1 MSDIVDR
8 EVQDT
13 KEETLGAS
21 TTGTKVSS
29 VRLEDENGKLL
40 WSPDDIGIYSEVRT
54 SIISYI
60 LHQLINDMA
69 KDSKSY
75 LKIEDIHHTD
85 GAYTKSEMN
94 TMLDSRFTSLQEMI
108 ANTYLPKDDLDLEGL
123 IGGAVESA
131 VDNYINTHFG
141 TGDTAL
147 ANHGW
152 VENITGKNIVDVS
165 SGNVHITLKDLC
177 NKLIIVLSRLSKS
190 CFDLD
195 YSQNVN
201 KSDTIWAEEFP
212 ASSYIFRDIST
223 LTTRVGTLNTFIQN
237 VKDEKDLDVSLIR
250 EKIGVAQDGS
260 FESFESGI
268 NQTSIIGAINS
279 LSGKISTIGVVDNL
293 SNIQPMLTAFDNGT
307 ILQKSNISTSNTETS
322 TSKVPA
328 SSIFKALYDQVQTLN
343 TEVGS
348 LKSRV
353 TALENA

>member
-1 MSDIVDR
+1 MSDTVDR

-29 VRLEDENGKLL
+29 VRLEDESGKLL

-123 IGGAVESA
+123 IGSAVASA

-152 VENITGKNIVDVS
+152 VEGITGKNIVDVS
-165 SGNVHITLKDLC
+165 NNNASITLKALC
-177 NKLIIVLSRLSKS
+177 AKLITVISRLSTS
-190 CFDLD
+190 CFGLS
-195 YSQNVN
+195 YS
-201 KSDTIWAEEFP
+201 D
-212 ASSYIFRDIST
+212 
-223 LTTRVGTLNTFIQN
+223 N
-237 VKDEKDLDVSLIR
+237 VKKSEDTWTQEYPTPVHQSITSLTSRANSSENDILSIR
-250 EKIGVAQDGS
+250 DKIGLTDGDW
-260 FESFESGI
+260 ESFENGI
-268 NQTSIIGAINS
+268 TQETVIGAINS
-279 LSGKISTIGVVDNL
+279 ISAKVASIGVIDNL
-293 SNIQPMLTAFDNGT
+293 SNIQPMLAAFNNGN
-307 ILQKSNISTSNTETS
+307 ILQRSNISTSNTETS
-322 TSKVPA
+322 TTKVPA
-328 SSIFKALYDQVQTLN
+328 SSIFKALYEQVQALET
-343 TEVGS
+343 
-348 LKSRV
+348 RV
-353 TALENA
+353 HNLENA

>member
-1 MSDIVDR
+1 MSDTIDR

-123 IGGAVESA
+123 IGSAVESA

-152 VENITGKNIVDVS
+152 VEGITGKNIVDVS
-165 SGNVHITLKDLC
+165 NNNASITLKALC
-177 NKLIIVLSRLSKS
+177 AKLITVISRLSTS
-190 CFDLD
+190 CFGISYSDNVKKSEDTWTQEYPTPVHQSITSLTSRANS
-195 YSQNVN
+195 SQNDIL
-201 KSDTIWAEEFP
+201 SI
-212 ASSYIFRDIST
+212 RD
-223 LTTRVGTLNTFIQN
+223 
-237 VKDEKDLDVSLIR
+237 
-250 EKIGVAQDGS
+250 KIGLTDGDW
-260 FESFESGI
+260 ESFENGI
-268 NQTSIIGAINS
+268 TQETVIGAINS
-279 LSGKISTIGVVDNL
+279 ISAKVASIGVIDNL
-293 SNIQPMLTAFDNGT
+293 SNIQPMLTAFNNGN
-307 ILQKSNISTSNTETS
+307 ILQRSNISTSNTETS
-322 TSKVPA
+322 TTKVPA
-328 SSIFKALYDQVQTLN
+328 SSIFKALYEQVQALET
-343 TEVGS
+343 
-348 LKSRV
+348 RV
-353 TALENA
+353 HNLENA

>member
-1 MSDIVDR
+1 MSDTTDR

-29 VRLEDENGKLL
+29 FRLEDENGKLL

-165 SGNVHITLKDLC
+165 SGNAHITLKDLC

-190 CFDLD
+190 CFNLT
-195 YSQNVN
+195 YPENVN
-201 KSDTIWAEEFP
+201 IGDTEWTESFYSI
-212 ASSYIFRDIST
+212 RDTLSNIST
-223 LTTRVGTLNTFIQN
+223 NLGILTTNTNTNITN
-237 VKDEKDLDVSLIR
+237 IR
-250 EKIGVAQDGS
+250 EKIGVASGTDVW
-260 FESFESGI
+260 ESFDQGI
-268 NQTSIIGAINS
+268 NKNTLIGAINY
-279 LSGKISTIGVVDNL
+279 LSGKISTITVVED
-293 SNIQPMLTAFDNGT
+293 LTVMKPVLDAWRAGDF
-307 ILQKSNISTSNTETS
+307 LQKSNISTSNTETS

-328 SSIFKALYDQVQTLN
+328 SSIFKDLYDQVQTLN
-343 TEVGS
+343 TGIQTLNTEIVN
-348 LKSRV
+348 LKARV
-353 TALENA
+353 KALEDA

>member
-1 MSDIVDR
+1 MSDAVDR
-8 EVQDT
+8 EVKDT
-13 KEETLGAS
+13 KEEILGAS

-69 KDSKSY
+69 RDSKSY

-94 TMLDSRFTSLQEMI
+94 TLLDSRFTSLQEMI

-123 IGGAVESA
+123 IGRAVEDA

-152 VENITGKNIVDVS
+152 VESITGKNIVDVS

-223 LTTRVGTLNTFIQN
+223 LTTRVGTLGTSIQSL
-237 VKDEKDLDVSLIR
+237 KDQDISLIR

-260 FESFESGI
+260 FESFERGI

-293 SNIQPMLTAFDNGT
+293 SDIDSMLKAFNRGD

-322 TSKVPA
+322 ITKVPA

-343 TEVGS
+343 TEIGS
-348 LKSRV
+348 LKTRV
-353 TALENA
+353 KALEDA

>member
-1 MSDIVDR
+1 MSDTVDR

-123 IGGAVESA
+123 IGSAVASA

-152 VENITGKNIVDVS
+152 VEGITGKNIVDVS
-165 SGNVHITLKDLC
+165 NNNASITLKALC
-177 NKLIIVLSRLSKS
+177 AKLITVISRLSTS
-190 CFDLD
+190 CFGLS
-195 YSQNVN
+195 YS
-201 KSDTIWAEEFP
+201 D
-212 ASSYIFRDIST
+212 
-223 LTTRVGTLNTFIQN
+223 N
-237 VKDEKDLDVSLIR
+237 VKKSEDTWTQEYPTPVHQSITSLTSRANSSENDILSIR
-250 EKIGVAQDGS
+250 DKIGLTDGDW
-260 FESFESGI
+260 ESFENGI
-268 NQTSIIGAINS
+268 TQETVIGAINS
-279 LSGKISTIGVVDNL
+279 ISAKVASIGVIDNL
-293 SNIQPMLTAFDNGT
+293 SNIQPMLIAFNNGN
-307 ILQKSNISTSNTETS
+307 ILQRSNISTSNTETS
-322 TSKVPA
+322 TTKVPA
-328 SSIFKALYDQVQTLN
+328 SSIFKALYEQVQALET
-343 TEVGS
+343 
-348 LKSRV
+348 RV
-353 TALENA
+353 HNLENA

>member
-1 MSDIVDR
+1 MSDTIDR

-21 TTGTKVSS
+21 TAGTKVSS

-60 LHQLINDMA
+60 LHQLVNDMA

-123 IGGAVESA
+123 IGSAVESA

-152 VENITGKNIVDVS
+152 VESITGKNIVDVS

-201 KSDTIWAEEFP
+201 KSDTVWAEEFP
-212 ASSYIFRDIST
+212 TSSYIFRDIST

-237 VKDEKDLDVSLIR
+237 VKDEKDQDVSLIR

-279 LSGKISTIGVVDNL
+279 LSGKISAIGVVDNL
-293 SNIQPMLTAFDNGT
+293 SNIQPMLTAFNNGN
-307 ILQKSNISTSNTETS
+307 ILQKSDISTSNTETS

-328 SSIFKALYDQVQTLN
+328 SSIFKALYEQVQTLS
-343 TEVGS
+343 TEIGN
-348 LKSRV
+348 LKARV

>member
-1 MSDIVDR
+1 MSDTIDR

-40 WSPDDIGIYSEVRT
+40 WSPDDIGIYSEVKT

-123 IGGAVESA
+123 IGSAVESA

-152 VENITGKNIVDVS
+152 VEGITGKNIVDVS
-165 SGNVHITLKDLC
+165 NNNASITLKALC
-177 NKLIIVLSRLSKS
+177 AKLITVISRLSTS
-190 CFDLD
+190 CFGLS
-195 YSQNVN
+195 YS
-201 KSDTIWAEEFP
+201 D
-212 ASSYIFRDIST
+212 
-223 LTTRVGTLNTFIQN
+223 N
-237 VKDEKDLDVSLIR
+237 VKKSEDTWTQEYPTPVHQSITSLTSRANSSENDILSIR
-250 EKIGVAQDGS
+250 DKIGLTDGDW
-260 FESFESGI
+260 ESFENGI
-268 NQTSIIGAINS
+268 TQETVIGAINS
-279 LSGKISTIGVVDNL
+279 ISAKVASIGVIDNL
-293 SNIQPMLTAFDNGT
+293 SNIQPMLTAFNNGN
-307 ILQKSNISTSNTETS
+307 ILQRSNISTSNTETS
-322 TSKVPA
+322 TTKVPA
-328 SSIFKALYDQVQTLN
+328 SSIFKALYEQVQALET
-343 TEVGS
+343 
-348 LKSRV
+348 RV
-353 TALENA
+353 HNLENA

>member
-1 MSDIVDR
+1 MGDTVDR

-123 IGGAVESA
+123 IGSAVASA

-152 VENITGKNIVDVS
+152 VEGITGKNIVDVS
-165 SGNVHITLKDLC
+165 NNNASITLKALC
-177 NKLIIVLSRLSKS
+177 AKLITVISRLSTS
-190 CFDLD
+190 CFGIS
-195 YSQNVN
+195 YS
-201 KSDTIWAEEFP
+201 D
-212 ASSYIFRDIST
+212 
-223 LTTRVGTLNTFIQN
+223 N
-237 VKDEKDLDVSLIR
+237 VKKSEDTWTQEYPTPVHQSITSLTSRANSSENDILSIMN
-250 EKIGVAQDGS
+250 KIGLTDGDW
-260 FESFESGI
+260 ESFEKGI
-268 NQTSIIGAINS
+268 TQETVIGAINS
-279 LSGKISTIGVVDNL
+279 LSGKISTIGVVDSL
-293 SNIQPMLTAFDNGT
+293 SDIDPMLKAFNNGT
-307 ILQKSNISTSNTETS
+307 LLQRSNISTSNTETS
-322 TSKVPA
+322 TTKVPA
-328 SSIFKALYDQVQTLN
+328 SSIFKALYEQVQALET
-343 TEVGS
+343 
-348 LKSRV
+348 RV
-353 TALENA
+353 HNLENA

>member
-1 MSDIVDR
+1 MSDTVDR

-123 IGGAVESA
+123 IGSAVASA

-152 VENITGKNIVDVS
+152 VEGITGKNIVDVS
-165 SGNVHITLKDLC
+165 NNNASITLKALC
-177 NKLIIVLSRLSKS
+177 AKLITVISRLSTS
-190 CFDLD
+190 CFGLS
-195 YSQNVN
+195 YS
-201 KSDTIWAEEFP
+201 D
-212 ASSYIFRDIST
+212 
-223 LTTRVGTLNTFIQN
+223 N
-237 VKDEKDLDVSLIR
+237 VKKSEDTWTQEYPTPVHQSITSLTSRANSSENDILSIR
-250 EKIGVAQDGS
+250 DKIGLTDGDW
-260 FESFESGI
+260 ESFENGI
-268 NQTSIIGAINS
+268 TQETVIGAINS
-279 LSGKISTIGVVDNL
+279 ISAKVASIGVIDNL
-293 SNIQPMLTAFDNGT
+293 SNIQPMLIAFNNGT
-307 ILQKSNISTSNTETS
+307 LLQRSNISTSNTETS
-322 TSKVPA
+322 TTKVPA
-328 SSIFKALYDQVQTLN
+328 SSIFKALYEQVQALET
-343 TEVGS
+343 
-348 LKSRV
+348 RV
-353 TALENA
+353 HNLENA

>member
-1 MSDIVDR
+1 MSDTIDR

-123 IGGAVESA
+123 IGSAVASA

-152 VENITGKNIVDVS
+152 VEGITGKNIVDVS
-165 SGNVHITLKDLC
+165 NNNASITLKALC
-177 NKLIIVLSRLSKS
+177 AKLITVISRLSTS
-190 CFDLD
+190 CFGLS
-195 YSQNVN
+195 YS
-201 KSDTIWAEEFP
+201 D
-212 ASSYIFRDIST
+212 
-223 LTTRVGTLNTFIQN
+223 N
-237 VKDEKDLDVSLIR
+237 VKKSEDTWTQEYPTPVHQSITSLTSRANSSENDILSIR
-250 EKIGVAQDGS
+250 DKIGLTDGDW
-260 FESFESGI
+260 ESFENGI
-268 NQTSIIGAINS
+268 TQETVIGAINS
-279 LSGKISTIGVVDNL
+279 ISAKVASIGVIDNL
-293 SNIQPMLTAFDNGT
+293 SNIQPMLAAFNNGN
-307 ILQKSNISTSNTETS
+307 ILQRSNISTSNTETS
-322 TSKVPA
+322 TTKVPA
-328 SSIFKALYDQVQTLN
+328 SSIFKALYEQVQALET
-343 TEVGS
+343 
-348 LKSRV
+348 RV
-353 TALENA
+353 HNLENA

>member
-1 MSDIVDR
+1 MSDTIDR

-123 IGGAVESA
+123 IGSAVASA

-152 VENITGKNIVDVS
+152 VEGITGKNIVDVS
-165 SGNVHITLKDLC
+165 NNNASITLKALC
-177 NKLIIVLSRLSKS
+177 AKLITVISRLSTS
-190 CFDLD
+190 CFGIS
-195 YSQNVN
+195 YS
-201 KSDTIWAEEFP
+201 D
-212 ASSYIFRDIST
+212 
-223 LTTRVGTLNTFIQN
+223 N
-237 VKDEKDLDVSLIR
+237 VKKSEDTWTQEYPTPVHQSITSLTSRANSSENDILSIMN
-250 EKIGVAQDGS
+250 KIGLTDGDW
-260 FESFESGI
+260 ESFEKGI
-268 NQTSIIGAINS
+268 TQETVIGAINS
-279 LSGKISTIGVVDNL
+279 LSGKISTIGVVDSL
-293 SNIQPMLTAFDNGT
+293 SDIDPMLKAFNNGT
-307 ILQKSNISTSNTETS
+307 LLQRSNISTSNTETS
-322 TSKVPA
+322 TTKVPA
-328 SSIFKALYDQVQTLN
+328 SSIFKALYEQVQALET
-343 TEVGS
+343 
-348 LKSRV
+348 RV
-353 TALENA
+353 HNLENA

>member
-1 MSDIVDR
+1 MSDTVDR

-123 IGGAVESA
+123 IGSAVASA

-152 VENITGKNIVDVS
+152 VEGITGKNIVDVS
-165 SGNVHITLKDLC
+165 NNNASITLKALC
-177 NKLIIVLSRLSKS
+177 AKLITVISRLSTS
-190 CFDLD
+190 CFGIS
-195 YSQNVN
+195 YS
-201 KSDTIWAEEFP
+201 D
-212 ASSYIFRDIST
+212 
-223 LTTRVGTLNTFIQN
+223 N
-237 VKDEKDLDVSLIR
+237 VKKSEDTWTQEYPTPVHQSITSLTSRANSSENDILSIMN
-250 EKIGVAQDGS
+250 KIGLTDGDW
-260 FESFESGI
+260 ESFEKGI
-268 NQTSIIGAINS
+268 TQETVIGAINS
-279 LSGKISTIGVVDNL
+279 LSGKISTIGVVDSL
-293 SNIQPMLTAFDNGT
+293 SDIDPMLKAFNNGT
-307 ILQKSNISTSNTETS
+307 LLQRSNISTSNTETS
-322 TSKVPA
+322 TTKVPA
-328 SSIFKALYDQVQTLN
+328 SSIFKALYEQVQALET
-343 TEVGS
+343 
-348 LKSRV
+348 RV
-353 TALENA
+353 HNLENA

>member
-1 MSDIVDR
+1 MDDTVDR
-8 EVQDT
+8 EIQDMR
-13 KEETLGAS
+13 EETLGAS

-123 IGGAVESA
+123 IGSAVESA

-190 CFDLD
+190 CFNLT
-195 YSQNVN
+195 YPENVN
-201 KSDTIWAEEFP
+201 IGDTEWTESFYSI
-212 ASSYIFRDIST
+212 RDTLSTIST
-223 LTTRVGTLNTFIQN
+223 NLGILTTSTNTNITN
-237 VKDEKDLDVSLIR
+237 IR
-250 EKIGVAQDGS
+250 EKIGVASGTDVW
-260 FESFESGI
+260 ESFDQGI
-268 NQTSIIGAINS
+268 NKNTLIGAINY
-279 LSGKISTIGVVDNL
+279 LSGKISTITVVED
-293 SNIQPMLTAFDNGT
+293 LTVMKPVLDAWRAGDF
-307 ILQKSNISTSNTETS
+307 LQKSNISTSNAETS
-322 TSKVPA
+322 TTKVPA

-343 TEVGS
+343 TEIVN
-348 LKSRV
+348 LKARV
-353 TALENA
+353 KALEDA

>member
-1 MSDIVDR
+1 MSDTVDR

-123 IGGAVESA
+123 IGSAVASA

-152 VENITGKNIVDVS
+152 VEGITGKNIVDVS
-165 SGNVHITLKDLC
+165 NNNASITLKALC
-177 NKLIIVLSRLSKS
+177 AKLITVISRLSTS
-190 CFDLD
+190 CFGLS
-195 YSQNVN
+195 YS
-201 KSDTIWAEEFP
+201 D
-212 ASSYIFRDIST
+212 
-223 LTTRVGTLNTFIQN
+223 N
-237 VKDEKDLDVSLIR
+237 VKKSEDTWTQEYPTPVHQSITSLTSRANSSENDILSIR
-250 EKIGVAQDGS
+250 DKIGLTDGDW
-260 FESFESGI
+260 ESFENGI
-268 NQTSIIGAINS
+268 TQETVIGAINS
-279 LSGKISTIGVVDNL
+279 ISAKVASIGVIDNL
-293 SNIQPMLTAFDNGT
+293 SNIQPMLAAFNNGN
-307 ILQKSNISTSNTETS
+307 ILQRSNISTSNTETS
-322 TSKVPA
+322 TTKVPA
-328 SSIFKALYDQVQTLN
+328 SSIFKALYEQVQALET
-343 TEVGS
+343 
-348 LKSRV
+348 RV
-353 TALENA
+353 HNLENA